1 MLGRGEFLWSKQRE
15 IGRALEE
22 HARVAVH
29 SAHGIGKSFTAA
41 TVVGWWVDRGPAD
54 RVRVITTAPSTDQVH
69 GILWQEITK
78 LHMRLGLK
86 GEVQQTDRWVLGS
99 LLQAEGRKPPDYNPS
114 SFQGSHA
121 WRLLIVL
128 DEACGIPE
136 WLWDAAE
143 SMATG
148 PHNRILA
155 IGNPDDPNS
164 HFARICEPG
173 FPGWHRIG
181 ISLFDSPHFTG
192 EKVPRLLLENLT
204 DRAWQEARLA
214 EWGEDSPKY
223 ISKVLGRFPKD
234 APFQVIAASD
244 LIRCHLSEPRAG
256 HEMVPV
262 ALGVDVGAGGDK
274 TVIRERRGMMMG
286 RRWELRSEKPQD
298 TWRLVLRAI
307 HDTGATIVN
316 VDANGIGHGV
326 VGEGRNSF
334 ARGEHGAKVN
344 GVLVQAAPRNKM
356 QYANLRAEIWW
367 EVGRVGSQ
375 KRLWDLSRAEDPD
388 GLDAQ
393 LMWPRWELDVRGRTK
408 IEDKDEIRKRTGR
421 SPDDA
426 DAALLAFYT
435 PVAAAEDYMQALMA
449 GAR

>member
-1 MLGRGEFLWSKQRE
+1 
-15 IGRALEE
+15 
-22 HARVAVH
+22 
-29 SAHGIGKSFTAA
+29 
-41 TVVGWWVDRGPAD
+41 
-54 RVRVITTAPSTDQVH
+54 
-69 GILWQEITK
+69 
-78 LHMRLGLK
+78 
-86 GEVQQTDRWVLGS
+86 
-99 LLQAEGRKPPDYNPS
+99 
-114 SFQGSHA
+114 
-121 WRLLIVL
+121 
-128 DEACGIPE
+128 
-136 WLWDAAE
+136 
-143 SMATG
+143 
-148 PHNRILA
+148 
-155 IGNPDDPNS
+155 
-164 HFARICEPG
+164 
-173 FPGWHRIG
+173 
-181 ISLFDSPHFTG
+181 
-192 EKVPRLLLENLT
+192 
-204 DRAWQEARLA
+204 
-214 EWGEDSPKY
+214 
-223 ISKVLGRFPKD
+223 
-234 APFQVIAASD
+234 
-244 LIRCHLSEPRAG
+244 
-256 HEMVPV
+256 MVPV

-334 ARGEHGAKVN
+334 ARGEHRAKVN

-426 DAALLAFYT
+426 DAALLAFYV